1 MTEEQASYNVGMENP
16 LSHIFA
22 GMMAAED
29 GVFRTAIQ
37 NLAALPSLDD
47 VKLNPMP
54 GKPFPKA
61 PFDRGVMGFRRLGRH
76 LTLAFGCGTAMVRQ
90 VELGKYIAMV
100 QAMKNKNHETI
111 VLENFIEGE
120 DGGRMPRGQV
130 LGRIVPEYSAVLIV
144 QGLSGRVI
152 HSPADIVK
160 SDVYY
165 IGKEQL
171 TAFYI
176 SSKLQQGNEETLDEL
191 AGAFDGWKA
200 YNLPASL
207 DAPQP

>member
-1 MTEEQASYNVGMENP
+1 MTEEPVAYEVSNP
-16 LSHIFA
+16 FTRIF
-22 GMMAAED
+22 GDMMAAED
-29 GVFRTAIQ
+29 GVFRDAIN
-37 NLAALPSLDD
+37 NLAALPSMDH
-47 VKLNPMP
+47 VRKNPMP
-54 GKPFPKA
+54 GKPFPKK
-61 PFDRGVMGFRRLGRH
+61 PYDRGVMGFRRLGRH

-100 QAMKNKNHETI
+100 QEMKNKNHETI

-165 IGKEQL
+165 ISKEQL
-171 TAFYI
+171 SAFYI

-191 AGAFDGWKA
+191 AGAFDGWLA
-200 YNLPASL
+200 YNLPPSL